1 MPEMPDPTAPP
12 QGSPSQDFPSQD
24 DPSQDDPSQDSLA
37 WESSG
42 DERLPV
48 LRDTDLGRAKLLPDV
63 DHDGGWLL
71 TLDDTPQSYVD
82 LGDPTHLEFEYTRR
96 LGHLVDA
103 LDRPGGGAGDRAD
116 GGPGG
121 PGGAVDVLHLG
132 GGALTLPRY
141 LAATRP
147 GSRQR
152 VVEVDGP
159 LLGLVEQHLPWQGP
173 GVDISA
179 EVGDARE
186 ALATL
191 ALSAPGSLDLV
202 VADVFHGSR
211 TPGHLT
217 SVEFLRLAAAVLR
230 PGGLYA
236 ANLADGA
243 PLAFA
248 RAQTATLRAV
258 FPQTCLIAEPP
269 VLRGR
274 RYGNILLVGSAGP
287 LPVADLVR
295 RLAGDI
301 FPARL
306 TDGADLAAFAGRTAP
321 VTDATATDSPPPP
334 DGAFSVG

>member
-1 MPEMPDPTAPP
+1 MPEMPDPTAPT
-12 QGSPSQDFPSQD
+12 
-24 DPSQDDPSQDSLA
+24 SQDSPV
-37 WESSG
+37 

-48 LRDTDLGRAKLLPDV
+48 LRGTDLGRAKLLPDV

-103 LDRPGGGAGDRAD
+103 LD
-116 GGPGG
+116 GPE
-121 PGGAVDVLHLG
+121 GGAVDALHLG

-159 LLGLVEQHLPWQGP
+159 LLDLVEQHLPWQGP
-173 GVDISA
+173 GVDITA

-186 ALATL
+186 ALAAL
-191 ALSAPGSLDLV
+191 ARTAPGSLDLV

-211 TPGHLT
+211 TPRHLT

-306 TDGADLAAFAGRTAP
+306 TDGPDLAAFAGRTAP

>member
-1 MPEMPDPTAPP
+1 MPDPTAPP
-12 QGSPSQDFPSQD
+12 QDSP
-24 DPSQDDPSQDSLA
+24 A
-37 WESSG
+37 

-48 LRDTDLGRAKLLPDV
+48 LRQTDLGRAKLLPDV

-103 LDRPGGGAGDRAD
+103 LGGPEDEQGRQEGEQ
-116 GGPGG
+116 GGPGR
-121 PGGAVDVLHLG
+121 PVDALHLG

-159 LLGLVEQHLPWQGP
+159 LLDLVEQHLPWQGP
-173 GVDISA
+173 GVDITA

-191 ALSAPGSLDLV
+191 ARTAPGSLDLV

-306 TDGADLAAFAGRTAP
+306 TDGADLAAFAGRTVP

>member
-1 MPEMPDPTAPP
+1 MPDPPHSPP
-12 QGSPSQDFPSQD
+12 DASATPRP
-24 DPSQDDPSQDSLA
+24 PA
-37 WESSG
+37 
-42 DERLPV
+42 DEPV
-48 LRDTDLGRAKLLPDV
+48 PVARRTDLGQAKLLPDV

-82 LGDPTHLEFEYTRR
+82 LGDPTHLEFEYTQR

-103 LDRPGGGAGDRAD
+103 LAEPGRPLHA
-116 GGPGG
+116 
-121 PGGAVDVLHLG
+121 LHLG
-132 GGALTLPRY
+132 GGALTVPRY

-159 LLGLVEQHLPWQGP
+159 LLALVEQHLPWRGP
-173 GVDISA
+173 GVDITA
-179 EVGDARE
+179 EVEDART
-186 ALATL
+186 ALAAT
-191 ALSAPGSLDLV
+191 AQAAPGSLDLV

-217 SVEFLRLAAAVLR
+217 SVEFLRLAAAALR
-230 PGGLYA
+230 PGGCYA
-236 ANLADGA
+236 ANLADGP

-248 RAQTATLRAV
+248 RAQAATLRAV
-258 FPQTCLIAEPP
+258 FPQVCLIAEPP

-287 LPVADLVR
+287 LPVEDLAR

-306 TDGADLAAFAGRTAP
+306 TEGEDLAAFVARTAP

>member
-1 MPEMPDPTAPP
+1 MPDPTAA
-12 QGSPSQDFPSQD
+12 PSEDYPV
-24 DPSQDDPSQDSLA
+24 
-37 WESSG
+37 

-48 LRDTDLGRAKLLPDV
+48 LRETDLGRAKLLPDV

-103 LDRPGGGAGDRAD
+103 LDVPED
-116 GGPGG
+116 GR
-121 PGGAVDVLHLG
+121 VDALHLG

-159 LLGLVEQHLPWQGP
+159 LLDLVEQHLPWQGP
-173 GVDISA
+173 GVDITA

-191 ALSAPGSLDLV
+191 ARTAPGSLDLV

-217 SVEFLRLAAAVLR
+217 SVEFLRLAAAV
-230 PGGLYA
+230 
-236 ANLADGA
+236 
-243 PLAFA
+243 
-248 RAQTATLRAV
+248 
-258 FPQTCLIAEPP
+258 
-269 VLRGR
+269 
-274 RYGNILLVGSAGP
+274 
-287 LPVADLVR
+287 
-295 RLAGDI
+295 
-301 FPARL
+301 
-306 TDGADLAAFAGRTAP
+306 
-321 VTDATATDSPPPP
+321 
-334 DGAFSVG
+334 

>member
-1 MPEMPDPTAPP
+1 MPEMPDPPTPP
-12 QGSPSQDFPSQD
+12 QDHP
-24 DPSQDDPSQDSLA
+24 L
-37 WESSG
+37 
-42 DERLPV
+42 DEPV
-48 LRDTDLGRAKLLPDV
+48 PVARDTDLGRAKLLPDV

-82 LGDPTHLEFEYTRR
+82 LGDPTHLEFEYVQR

-103 LDRPGGGAGDRAD
+103 LD
-116 GGPGG
+116 GPGR
-121 PGGAVDVLHLG
+121 PVDALHLG
-132 GGALTLPRY
+132 GGALTVPRY

-159 LLGLVEQHLPWQGP
+159 LLDLVERHLPWRGP
-173 GVDISA
+173 GVDITA
-179 EVGDARE
+179 EVGDARD
-186 ALATL
+186 ALAT
-191 ALSAPGSLDLV
+191 AARTAPGTLDLV

-211 TPGHLT
+211 TPRHLT
-217 SVEFLRLAAAVLR
+217 SVEFLRLAAAALR
-230 PGGLYA
+230 PGGCYA
-236 ANLADGA
+236 ANLADGP

-248 RAQTATLRAV
+248 RAQAATLRAV
-258 FPQTCLIAEPP
+258 FPQTCLIAEAP

-287 LPVADLVR
+287 LPAADLAR

-306 TDGADLAAFAGRTAP
+306 TEGADLAAFTAGTAP

>member
-1 MPEMPDPTAPP
+1 MPDPIAAP
-12 QGSPSQDFPSQD
+12 PSQDP
-24 DPSQDDPSQDSLA
+24 PA
-37 WESSG
+37 

-48 LRDTDLGRAKLLPDV
+48 LRATDLGRAKLLPDV

-103 LDRPGGGAGDRAD
+103 LDGPAGPD
-116 GGPGG
+116 GPE
-121 PGGAVDVLHLG
+121 GGAVDALHLG

-159 LLGLVEQHLPWQGP
+159 LLDLVEQHLPWQGP
-173 GVDISA
+173 GVDITA

-186 ALATL
+186 ALAAL
-191 ALSAPGSLDLV
+191 ARTAPGSLDLV

-211 TPGHLT
+211 TPRHLT

-230 PGGLYA
+230 PGGVYA

-306 TDGADLAAFAGRTAP
+306 TDGSDLAAFAGRTAP

>member
-1 MPEMPDPTAPP
+1 MPDPTAAPSED
-12 QGSPSQDFPSQD
+12 SP
-24 DPSQDDPSQDSLA
+24 A
-37 WESSG
+37 

-48 LRDTDLGRAKLLPDV
+48 LRETDLGRAKLLPDV

-82 LGDPTHLEFEYTRR
+82 LGDPTYLEFEYTRR

-103 LDRPGGGAGDRAD
+103 LDGAGNGAEDGAGNGAEDRSGDGSDDGPGGGRGD
-116 GGPGG
+116 GPGG
-121 PGGAVDVLHLG
+121 PGRPVDALHLG

-159 LLGLVEQHLPWQGP
+159 LLDLVEQHLPWQGP
-173 GVDISA
+173 GVDITA

-186 ALATL
+186 ALAVL
-191 ALSAPGSLDLV
+191 ARTAPGSLDLV

-211 TPGHLT
+211 TPRHLT